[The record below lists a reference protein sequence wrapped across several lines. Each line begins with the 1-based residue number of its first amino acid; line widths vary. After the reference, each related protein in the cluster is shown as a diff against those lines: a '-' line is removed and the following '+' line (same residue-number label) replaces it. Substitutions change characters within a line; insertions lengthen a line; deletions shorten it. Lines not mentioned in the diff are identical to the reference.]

1 MKYQRKQSGFT
12 LFELMISLAISAII
26 LSAVASLTYAVSYAI
41 KDTEEISKKQA
52 RVRMATLKI
61 KELVKNCKMIV
72 YSESN
77 LYSSDNDTVIWESD
91 ADGDIRI
98 DSDEI
103 VYIDTG
109 SNDKIELVYF
119 NSGASFSISQFESGA
134 AQSWLWSKVDT
145 RATFLED
152 CSNVSVGFDV
162 ATPQSRF
169 MSISFDYDGPDR
181 ITTFEINA
189 QMTGASGYLLNS
201 SGELY
206 SSDDD

>member
-41 KDTEEISKKQA
+41 KDTEEISQKQA

-72 YSESN
+72 YSAG
-77 LYSSDNDTVIWESD
+77 NDIVIWESD
-91 ADGDIRI
+91 VDSDSKI

-103 VYIDTG
+103 VYIETG
-109 SNDKIELVYF
+109 SDDKIELVYF
-119 NSGASFSISQFESGA
+119 NSGATFGIFQFISGA
-134 AQSWLWSKVDT
+134 AQTWLWSNVDV

-152 CSNVSVGFDV
+152 CSSVSVGFDV

-169 MSISFDYDGPDR
+169 VSISFDYDGPDR

-189 QMTGASGYLLNS
+189 QMTGASGYLLDG